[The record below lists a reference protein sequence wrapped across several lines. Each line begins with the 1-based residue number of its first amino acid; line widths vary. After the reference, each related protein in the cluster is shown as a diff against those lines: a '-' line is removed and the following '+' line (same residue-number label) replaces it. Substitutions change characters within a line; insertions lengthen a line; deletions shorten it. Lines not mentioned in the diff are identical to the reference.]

1 MKKIIVWLKRVV
13 WKSFVA
19 IFIQTIL
26 RNCVE
31 DGKIAPVCDSTNF
44 EKKAKST
51 QLLQVHTNLTK
62 NTILVHLK
70 KTIVQF
76 TMKPWIVWLTHWK
89 KEKSEEEYH
98 PSSSKENYRKIYYE
112 ALDWL
117 YVLVM
122 SRTRFR
128 VAWMSRNSFLKAGA
142 KSEV

>member
-1 MKKIIVWLKRVV
+1 MTETRRLKIVCCNFYPNNFTKLCWRR
-13 WKSFVA
+13 
-19 IFIQTIL
+19 Q
-26 RNCVE
+26 NCT
-31 DGKIAPVCDSTNF
+31 SLWF
-44 EKKAKST
+44 HQFWKKAKSS

-62 NTILVHLK
+62 STILVHLK

-98 PSSSKENYRKIYYE
+98 PSSPKENYRKIYYE

-117 YVLVM
+117 YVLAM

-128 VAWMSRNSFLKAGA
+128 VNPHSIFAWMSRNSFLEADA

>member
-1 MKKIIVWLKRVV
+1 MTETRRLKIVCCNFYPNNFTKLCWRRQNCTSLWFHQLWKESKEHPITPYYNLLKVHI
-13 WKSFVA
+13 S
-19 IFIQTIL
+19 L
-26 RNCVE
+26 R
-31 DGKIAPVCDSTNF
+31 K
-44 EKKAKST
+44 
-51 QLLQVHTNLTK
+51 H
-62 NTILVHLK
+62 TILVHLK